1 VRTIRYGSDEWAG
14 WLAGLRRSGEA
25 KPAVRRAVTS
35 ILADVRE
42 RGDAALVELTARF
55 DGMLL
60 KPGEI
65 QIGPEELRETAQR
78 ADPRTVAA
86 LREMARRLERYHR
99 RQLLRGFRLRLPG
112 GGVLEERVLPLPSI
126 GLYVPG
132 GSGAYPSSVLMNAIP
147 ARVAGVPRVVVV
159 TPPRMITGNPAV
171 AAALEIAGLTADVYR
186 VGGAHAVAALAYG
199 TDTVPAV
206 TKIVG
211 PGNAYVAEAKRQV
224 RGLVEIDNDA
234 GPSEVAILADD
245 GADPELLAADLL
257 AQAEH
262 GSGEESAV
270 LVTPSERL
278 AVLVLARISAE
289 VKQGANVESTRSALA
304 KQGAVVIVRDLAEGV
319 AAINALAPEHVQVM
333 CRGEAR
339 LARQVVGGA
348 VFVGRFSP
356 VAAGDYGVGPNH
368 VLPTG
373 GSARF
378 SSPLG
383 VHDFQRRQPEIRL
396 TERSLGR
403 VAESMATVADA
414 ESFPAHARSL
424 RLRLP
429 ARRKR

>member
-1 VRTIRYGSDEWAG
+1 MRTIRYGSAEWTG
-14 WLAGLRRSGEA
+14 WLAGLRRAGETR
-25 KPAVRRAVTS
+25 PAVRRAVTA
-35 ILADVRE
+35 ILAEVRA
-42 RGDAALVELTARF
+42 RGDAALVELTAKH

-60 KPGEI
+60 KAGDIKIAPR
-65 QIGPEELRETAQR
+65 ELAETARR
-78 ADPRTVAA
+78 ADPKVVAA
-86 LREMARRLERYHR
+86 LRDMKKRLERYHR
-99 RQLLRGFRLRLPG
+99 RQVGRGFRLRLPG
-112 GGVLEERVLPLPSI
+112 GAVVEERVLSLPSI

-171 AAALEIAGLTADVYR
+171 AAALQIAGLTDEVYR
-186 VGGAHAVAALAYG
+186 VGGAHAVGALAYG

-206 TKIVG
+206 AKIVG

-234 GPSEVAILADD
+234 GPSEVVILADD
-245 GADPELLAADLL
+245 TADPALVAADLL

-262 GSGEESAV
+262 GSGEEAVV

-278 AVLVLARISAE
+278 AGLVMAE
-289 VKQGANVESTRSALA
+289 VTAGVARGANVASTRRALKRHGA
-304 KQGAVVIVRDLAEGV
+304 IVLVPDLGGAV
-319 AAINALAPEHVQVM
+319 AAVNALAFEHVQVM

-339 LARQVVGGA
+339 VARQVTGGA

-356 VAAGDYGVGPNH
+356 VAAGDYGIGPNH

-383 VHDFQRRQPEIRL
+383 VHDFQRRQPEVHL
-396 TERSLGR
+396 TERSLRR
-403 VAESMATVADA
+403 VAAGMAAVADA
-414 ESFPAHARSL
+414 EQFPAHARSL

-429 ARRKR
+429 EKRIS